1 MFGVIIIDKK
11 RIAIIL
17 LSILLAIA
25 AAWAGYSWIHA
36 HTPVRIGVLL
46 PLTGDVDLKDPLEWA
61 KDTINAEGGIGG
73 RPVELV
79 YKDTGAGN
87 TTQLA
92 RELLADD
99 SIRIVIGPPTSD
111 DVYALVPE
119 FADKKKLLISPLATS
134 GDIIRAFGKTGY
146 FWRTVQGDVGQDEAI
161 IDILHA
167 KGVKHAALLTENTTY
182 GSTFYDWTGF
192 FATESGIDLTYI
204 KEFDPGS
211 ATLGSEVNAA
221 LKTHP
226 EYIIAACG
234 PEDAAT
240 IKKAIDRSGTST
252 KLILAD
258 AAATPVLVSTL
269 GSSAEGL
276 EGTSPT
282 ADPTSGFTQAYTEKF
297 GTAPTDYAAPAYDA
311 VLLAAY
317 TSARQEA
324 APFESQPDSMKF
336 VVDGNDTV
344 EDWTAAQSHDAIAG
358 LVHGQSPYVTGA
370 SQPFIYDTEYG
381 VDPVITYYSHW
392 VIRNG
397 TYESL
402 GILGSEKPGESKLIA
417 ESGGLSQASQE
428 FMTLNSTA
436 GAPGAQNGDY
446 VPPLNRTN
454 FEAVI
459 VGPSSGW
466 TNYRHESDA
475 LAMYTLLKDNGVPD
489 DHIILMLYDD
499 IPSSSQNPVKGD
511 VHNIVGGANLRSG
524 AQVDYRG
531 ANVTAETLEAVL
543 TGNRSAQTPVVLDS
557 NASTDVFV
565 YIASHGSPGSIV
577 FPAPDTSLSA
587 GEFATLTDTMAREG
601 KYRQMVFFVDTCFGE
616 SVAAN
621 ATAKGL
627 LYFTGANR
635 NEPSLGAVY
644 DTNIRQWLSDEFT
657 ENVLTA
663 LKNNPHIT
671 FRDLYTTT
679 YGQVTGS
686 HVQMLNTKNFGNID
700 TEVMKFLSP

>member
-1 MFGVIIIDKK
+1 VITIDRKK
-11 RIAIIL
+11 IAIIL
-17 LSILLAIA
+17 AIVLLAIGA
-25 AAWAGYSWIHA
+25 GWAGYTWIHL

-46 PLTGDVDLKDPLEWA
+46 PVTGDVDLKDPLEWA
-61 KDTINAEGGIGG
+61 KDTINAQGGIGG
-73 RPVELV
+73 RQVELV
-79 YKDTGAGN
+79 YKDTGASS
-87 TTQLA
+87 TSELA
-92 RELLADD
+92 SELLADD
-99 SIRIVIGPPTSD
+99 SIHIVIGPPTSD
-111 DVYALVPE
+111 DVYALAPE
-119 FADKKKLLISPLATS
+119 FTAKKKLLISPLTTS

-146 FWRTVQGDVGQDEAI
+146 FWRTVQGDVAQDEAI
-161 IDILHA
+161 VDILHK
-167 KGVKHAALLTENTTY
+167 KGVKRAALLTENTTY

-192 FATESGIDLTYI
+192 FATEAGIDLTSI
-204 KEFDPGS
+204 QEFDPGS
-211 ATLGSEVNAA
+211 ATLDSAVGDA

-240 IKKAIDRSGTST
+240 IKKAIDRSGSST

-269 GSSAEGL
+269 GESAEGL

-282 ADPTSGFTQAYTEKF
+282 ADPTSGFTEAYTEKF

-317 TSARQEA
+317 TTARQEA
-324 APFESQPDSMKF
+324 APFESQSDSFKY

-344 EDWTAAQSHDAIAG
+344 EDWTAQQSHDAIAG
-358 LVHGQSPYVTGA
+358 LLKGQSPYVTGA

-392 VIRNG
+392 IVRNG

-402 GILGSEKPGESKLIA
+402 GVIGLEKSGESKLIA

-428 FMTLNSTA
+428 FMTMSSTA
-436 GAPGAQNGDY
+436 DAPDAENGNY
-446 VPPLNRTN
+446 VPPVNRTG

-466 TNYRHESDA
+466 ANYRHESDA
-475 LAMYTLLKDNGVPD
+475 LAMYTLLKDNGVSD

-499 IPSSSQNPVKGD
+499 VPSSPQNPVRGD

-531 ANVTAETLEAVL
+531 ANVTAETLAAVL
-543 TGNRSAQTPVVLDS
+543 TGNRTAQTPVVLDS

-577 FPAPDTSLSA
+577 FPAPDASLSA
-587 GEFATLTDTMAREG
+587 RKFTALTDTMAREG

-627 LYFTGANR
+627 LYFTGANK

-644 DTNIRQWLSDEFT
+644 DSNIRQWLSDEFT
-657 ENVLTA
+657 ENVLEA
-663 LKNNPHIT
+663 LRENPHIT

-679 YGQVTGS
+679 YEQVTGS
-686 HVQMLNTKNFGNID
+686 HVQLLNTKNFGDID